1 MLENSKLWPKFCSS
15 FAEQLKKV
23 RLKSRC
29 EQTMACEPNPAHHL
43 FFVACWLVMFKNFST
58 LVKSLKKT
66 KYEKSAMEITCSSQN
81 LKYVLFGSLQRKKR
95 FQV

>member
-1 MLENSKLWPKFCSS
+1 MLENNKLWPKFCSS

-23 RLKSRC
+23 GLKSRC
-29 EQTMACEPNPAHHL
+29 QQTMACEPKPAHNL
-43 FFVACWLVMFKNFST
+43 FFVDCWLVMFKIFST

-66 KYEKSAMEITCSSQN
+66 KHEEYSTEIMYSSQN

>member
-1 MLENSKLWPKFCSS
+1 
-15 FAEQLKKV
+15 
-23 RLKSRC
+23 
-29 EQTMACEPNPAHHL
+29 MACEPNPAHNL
-43 FFVACWLVMFKNFST
+43 FFVACWLVMFKKFST

-66 KYEKSAMEITCSSQN
+66 KYEESSTEIMCSPQN